1 MPLLSFKR
9 LRAYIRRR
17 TSKRFSARR
26 KSSTFDQA
34 ALNRASDIPSPLAH
48 DEVIQE
54 IVMGAMG
61 LIHDRD
67 NVHTSISSPNDQSDI
82 SAATPKPRTAFVEH
96 FQPEFRDRTVTPKSP
111 SRQSHFRH
119 DIECDGHNYRF
130 SRVLGR
136 GAHGVVRLAYD
147 GSKDRPVAIKIIDRT
162 RLLIDGVPVAKDEG
176 EDGYI
181 SDICRERHALKL
193 AGATGSPFLPTL
205 LSFFQD
211 FQYFYLVM
219 PRYYISLSD
228 RLEDLRSFK
237 QVMDM
242 AELRLHAAEIVLAVE
257 ALHHYGCF
265 HCDIK
270 LENLMFTDK
279 GHLVLVDFSLAEVG
293 CGMLEAGGRGTPGY
307 IPPEALDGRT
317 HYSGYAA
324 DIYAMGVVLLQ
335 MYLCPR
341 QNDDI
346 FNENGDVTV
355 SVRATWHH
363 NEEVAGSLIQ
373 EVERPSPL
381 LSPLL
386 ILWQLME
393 KNPDLRLPM
402 GVIKTHPFFHPTL

>member
-1 MPLLSFKR
+1 MGAIG
-9 LRAYIRRR
+9 LRRGRENVHIA
-17 TSKRFSARR
+17 T
-26 KSSTFDQA
+26 
-34 ALNRASDIPSPLAH
+34 PSP
-48 DEVIQE
+48 
-54 IVMGAMG
+54 
-61 LIHDRD
+61 
-67 NVHTSISSPNDQSDI
+67 NVQSDI
-82 SAATPKPRTAFVEH
+82 SATTPKPLTPFVEH
-96 FQPEFRDRTVTPKSP
+96 FQSELQNRTVTPKSLEP
-111 SRQSHFRH
+111 KSRFRH

-162 RLLIDGVPVAKDEG
+162 QLLIDGVPVAKDEK

-181 SDICRERHALKL
+181 SDICRERDALRL

-211 FQYFYLVM
+211 LQYFYLVM

-228 RLEDLRSFK
+228 RLEELRNSN

-270 LENLMFTDK
+270 PENLMFTEK
-279 GHLVLVDFSLAEVG
+279 GHLVLVDFSLSEVG
-293 CGMLEAGGRGTPGY
+293 SGILEAGGRGTPGY

-346 FNENGDVTV
+346 FNDNGDITV
-355 SVRATWHH
+355 PVRKTWHH

-373 EVERPSPL
+373 E
-381 LSPLL
+381 
-386 ILWQLME
+386 LME
-393 KNPDLRLPM
+393 KNPDVRLPM
-402 GVIKTHPFFHPTL
+402 GIIKAHPFFHPGLDWCKVQNMEYGSLHIPRCTSPEAHHTRNFHSTVRRHSQVNGTMCT